1 LAGRLPG
8 LTLGLVGG
16 QKFHQEVSMPVIKYT
31 PESKANA
38 VIRHLQDAVPVSQI
52 CQELGVKPTLYYRWQ
67 KDFLSSAVSFF
78 QHGTD
83 KAQRQHDSRIF
94 ELQGKLSQT
103 DDVISELMEAYARV
117 KKKMG
122 RTRRTLAAIRGSGR
136 RG

>member
-117 KKKMG
+117 KKKNG
-122 RTRRTLAAIRGSGR
+122 EN
-136 RG
+136 